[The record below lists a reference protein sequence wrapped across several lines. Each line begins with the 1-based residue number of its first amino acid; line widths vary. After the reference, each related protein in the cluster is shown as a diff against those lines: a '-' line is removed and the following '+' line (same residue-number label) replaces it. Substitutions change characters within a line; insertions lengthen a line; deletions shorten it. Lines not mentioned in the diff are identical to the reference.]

1 MATTFRGIQAEVFTI
16 PTNVTFRGIQA
27 ETTPVPKSI
36 FRGIQAE
43 VFKPTGFVQIIK
55 KKN

>member
-1 MATTFRGIQAEVFTI
+1 MATTFRGIQAETSEI
-16 PTNVTFRGIQA
+16 PKVTFKGIQA
-27 ETTPVPKSI
+27 ETTPVPKLI

-55 KKN
+55 KKH